1 MSEKRNLKNLEIKLK
16 YIEKLLPEEIEMYY
30 RREMKWQKEVHP
42 NRFIQPYWMTDE
54 ESTMQDIEWQM
65 DIIRNELKNEVIRN
79 AKKSAERR
87 EIRAE
92 NKRNKETTKLT
103 KEAEEVD
110 ELTGKDALIFVICMF
125 LLIMCVK
132 ALI

>member
-16 YIEKLLPEEIEMYY
+16 YIEKLLPENIDFYY
-30 RREMKWQKEVHP
+30 RKEMKWQKEVHP
-42 NRFIQPYWMTDE
+42 DRFIQPYWMTDE

-65 DIIRNELKNEVIRN
+65 NIIRNELKNEVIRN

-92 NKRNKETTKLT
+92 NKRNKPTK
-103 KEAEEVD
+103 KAEKVD
-110 ELTGKDALIFVICMF
+110 QLTGKDALILVICIF
-125 LLIMCVK
+125 LLLV
-132 ALI
+132 LIQAF